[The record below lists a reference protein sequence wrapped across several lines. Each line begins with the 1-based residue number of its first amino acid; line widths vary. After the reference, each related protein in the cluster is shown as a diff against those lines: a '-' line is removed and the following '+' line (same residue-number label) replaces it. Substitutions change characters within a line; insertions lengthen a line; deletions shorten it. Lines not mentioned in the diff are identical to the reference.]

1 MGRLI
6 LSAFMTLDG
15 VMEAPGFEDHRSGR
29 NGWALRVTDDELE
42 EWNLELVRGAS
53 AILLGRTTFQIWAA
67 FWPALRDEEPLG
79 RLMSTLPKY
88 VMSNT
93 MTGVDW
99 ENSHIIQGDLATEIR
114 ALKDRIDGEIIVYGS
129 AELAD
134 GLMKANLIDEYRLL
148 IFPVILG
155 SGKRLFAD
163 ESDTSHVRLVAARA
177 FGAGVVL
184 LTYEPVAEAP
194 AGKYAN
200 SFTWTEDQLES
211 LRAVQD
217 TDRVL
222 ATVLFTDIVDST
234 GRAARIGDGP
244 WRRLLDRHDEIAR
257 ASVDRWR
264 GQLVKTTGDGVLA
277 TFDAPTRALR
287 CAFALQASLAGVGLD
302 IRVAIHCGEVELRGG
317 DVGGIGIHIAARA
330 LTEADPRQVVVTQT
344 VRDLATGTDFG
355 FRSLG
360 AVSMRGVPGQWELF
374 EASKGAT
381 AAAPDPP

>member
-1 MGRLI
+1 
-6 LSAFMTLDG
+6 MTLDG

-42 EWNLELVRGAS
+42 EWNVELVKGAS
-53 AILLGRTTFQIWAA
+53 AILLGRMTFQIWAA
-67 FWPALRDEEPLG
+67 FWPALRDDEPLG

-93 MTGVDW
+93 LTRVDW
-99 ENSHIIQGDLATEIR
+99 ENSHIIRGDLATEIQ

-129 AELAD
+129 ADLAD
-134 GLMKANLIDEYRLL
+134 GLMKANLVDEYRLL

-163 ESDTSHVRLVAARA
+163 ESETSHVRLIAARA

-184 LTYEPVAEAP
+184 LTYEPVLEAP

-200 SFTWTEDQLES
+200 SFVWTQDQLES

-234 GRAARIGDGP
+234 GRAANIGDRP

-257 ASVDRWR
+257 ASVERWH
-264 GQLVKTTGDGVLA
+264 GHLVKTTGDGVLA

-302 IRVAIHCGEVELRGG
+302 IRVAIHCGEVELRAG

-330 LTEADPRQVVVTQT
+330 LAEADRGQVVVTQT

-374 EASKGAT
+374 EASIGHRGVA
-381 AAAPDPP
+381 DPSPLVAQREDER